1 METKAIIK
9 QLEKALQCKE
19 DKELRLRIEVLV
31 DMLKEI
37 PEPLVPPV
45 SLPSASPSSQGQTP
59 PLPYYY
65 GTDTPKLPVKPTVTM
80 SDGKVKMIKPNNT
93 GKQKKINGAGAII
106 DNTEQITYLRP
117 PNT

>member
-45 SLPSASPSSQGQTP
+45 SLPSIQGPTV
-59 PLPYYY
+59 PLPYHYE
-65 GTDTPKLPVKPTVTM
+65 TTPKLPVKPTVTM
-80 SDGKVKMIKPNNT
+80 SESNVQMIKPKNT

-106 DNTEQITYLRP
+106 DNTEQVTYIRP
-117 PNT
+117 QGT

>member
-37 PEPLVPPV
+37 PEPLRQPV
-45 SLPSASPSSQGQTP
+45 SLPSQSPMS
-59 PLPYYY
+59 PLPTYYE
-65 GTDTPKLPVKPTVTM
+65 TDTPKLPVKPTVTM
-80 SDGKVKMIKPNNT
+80 SDGRVKMIKPNNT
-93 GKQKKINGAGAII
+93 GKQKKINGAGAIV
-106 DNTEQITYLRP
+106 DNTEQVTYLRP
-117 PNT
+117 QGT

>member
-37 PEPLVPPV
+37 PGPLNQPI
-45 SLPSASPSSQGQTP
+45 SLPSQSPAV

-65 GTDTPKLPVKPTVTM
+65 ETDTPKLPVKPTVTM
-80 SDGKVKMIKPNNT
+80 SDSKVKMIKPNNT

>member
-37 PEPLVPPV
+37 PEPLTPPV
-45 SLPSASPSSQGQTP
+45 SLPSASPSSQGPTV
-59 PLPYYY
+59 PLPYHYE
-65 GTDTPKLPVKPTVTM
+65 TTPKLPVKPTVTM
-80 SDGKVKMIKPNNT
+80 SDNKVKMIKPNNT

-117 PNT
+117 QGT